1 MSGLGS
7 GPVAGAGLSKMEAP
21 HVATT
26 KAPRL
31 TELNPDATATIRFY
45 YHKDEQQDL
54 ATLLITYDYLGI
66 KRKFS
71 IAEKYDS
78 NLHDVVLE
86 VRLDDDLLAIYV
98 EPEETPWFFD
108 HQYLEKEIA
117 RDRRQT
123 FISILRYFTWPFES
137 LETEVGG

>member
-7 GPVAGAGLSKMEAP
+7 GPVAGAGLSEMEAP

-71 IAEKYDS
+71 IAEKYDPK
-78 NLHDVVLE
+78 LRDVVLE

-123 FISILRYFTWPFES
+123 FISILRYFTWPLES